1 MSGMLDRCTCTPN
14 ARVFVAEGQVY
25 CTRCLSARSLLP
37 LNLQVSELG
46 VLGLFYRPEEP
57 LRWTLPRAFPTVEC
71 SPAGACW
78 LSAIF
83 PIARMTSGNLN
94 FQQRMVRVAAEIYR
108 AGQLTPAVLKALQ
121 VYERGCRWY
130 PIVGPVPGVAVFA
143 NSLHVSDKPFPGA
156 THVLTNL
163 PLPQRPKPEDFCPF
177 ECAMATVYD
186 IGQDAVMY
194 VAERKVSWAPRGGDE
209 VKFEAVPEEL
219 KLIANRLRTSFPPHH
234 PVDVSK
240 FAFTAPGC
248 GVSMRADCLHGCLP
262 AGTVPEGNCWW
273 SLFDLLPVNDQDK
286 EIRHANQFG
295 YQTKHGVAGKYLQRR
310 LQINGLRAV
319 TDPNGPIVVQYFSV
333 KESWIRHLK
342 LVGEPSYPGFEDL
355 LRIRVEPNT
364 TPLAGE
370 EEKIFRFGCHKW
382 YGAGKRARKARSC
395 ATATVVGRTSSVHET
410 RQAKERKAAGAN
422 KAENLEYYSP
432 PAEGNCGWH
441 CISAIV
447 NRMVNSKFE
456 TTLPERVRPPD
467 DWATDEDLVNAI
479 QILRLP
485 AALDRNGACVGA
497 KYVLKLEGEHWT
509 VTVTPGISSSLLPL
523 ECVQGC
529 CEHKGGPGSPD
540 AAEISGFD
548 PACLSWL
555 AEVMHL
561 PSCAIPAALAE
572 LSGYISRSAP
582 PVDTVWTVS
591 QFLASYSGGK
601 HPDQLCLGKI
611 IDLCQILESC
621 CCSQNKTNRATPEEV
636 AAKIDLYL
644 CGAASLEECL
654 VRLERAHPP
663 SAMDTS
669 FDWNVVFPGVE
680 AITQATEPSQV
691 NQCHALVPAATQ
703 EHSDNKSV
711 PLTAFSLSNCYY
723 PAQGE
728 EVRHRERLNA
738 VLSKLEGAIREEYGL
753 TPAEPGLRPALPHGL
768 DELKDRMEEDLLKL
782 VDAQATSEMMAW
794 AAEQVDLKVW
804 VKNYPRWT
812 LPPSPSR
819 TQPRK
824 AKSAKNLPVSR
835 PIPAPRRRVRS
846 GCDSL
851 IPLGDSVSDHRGDLV
866 VGPPFDLTTPPDP
879 ASPSSELALV
889 SAPRRTSGSATP
901 LNEPVPVPAPRMT
914 VSRPATPLN
923 EPIPVPT
930 PRRISRQA
938 EEKTLTAVTLTCQ
951 DESLDLSASSQTEF
965 EASPSIPLRNRCVLG
980 VGGLEAEETLSD
992 ILDTPD
998 GIKSAPAS
1006 SSSSLSSV
1014 RITRPKCSAQAII
1027 DSGGPCSGHLQKIKG
1042 MYLKIMREACD
1053 ETKLDDPVTRE
1064 WLSRMWDRVD
1074 MLTWRNTSV
1083 YQASNTLTDRLE
1095 FLPKMINETP
1105 PPYPCGFVMTP
1116 HTPAPSIGAESDLT
1130 IGSVATADVPYI
1142 LGEIKDVGETTDQG
1156 PFVLLEDELANNQS
1170 TEDTRA
1176 LPQRF
1181 DESTAALSLGKDG
1194 TALVLDPGVE
1204 KVDSCEAGSTK
1215 ENERPLVSNG
1225 GVGTSAPAFTSLP
1238 PSDGTRASGGGLLQK
1253 ARKKAERFLDRLSR
1267 QVFGLV
1273 SHLPVFFSRL
1283 FKSGGSYSPGD
1294 WGFAAF
1300 TLLCLFLCYS
1310 FPTFGIAPLLGV
1322 FSGSPRRVRMGVFGC
1337 WLAFAIGLFKP
1348 VSDPVG
1354 AACEFDSPECRNV
1367 LHSFELLK
1375 PWDPVRS
1382 LVVGPVGLSLAIL
1395 GRLLGG
1401 ARCIWQFL
1409 LRLGIAADCVLAGAY
1424 VLSQGRCKKCWGSC
1438 IRTAPSEVAFNV
1450 FPFTRATRGSLID
1463 LCNRFCAPKGMD
1475 PIFLAT
1481 GWRGCWTGQSPIE
1494 QPSDKPIA
1502 FAQLDEKKI
1511 TARTVVAQ
1519 PYDPN
1524 QAVKCLR
1531 VLQAGGAMVAEAV
1544 PRVVKVSAVPFR
1556 APFFPTGVKVDPDCR
1571 VVVDSD
1577 TFTTALRSGYSTAS
1591 LVLGVGDFARLNGLK
1606 IGQISKPSGGGPHL
1620 MAALHV
1626 AFSIVLHML
1635 TGIYVTA
1642 VGTCGTGTNDP
1653 WCANPFAVPG
1663 YGPGTLCTSRLC
1675 ISQHGLTLPL
1685 TSLVAGFGAQE
1696 IALVVLIFVSIG
1708 GLAHRLSCKADV
1720 LCVLLAIASYVW
1732 IPLTWLT
1739 CTFPFWLRHV
1749 SLHPLTILWLVFFL
1763 ISVNM
1768 PSGIL
1773 ALVLLVSLWLLGRY
1787 TNVAGLVT
1795 PYDIHHYTNGPR
1807 GVAALATA
1815 PDGTYLA
1822 AVRRAALTGR
1832 TMLFTPSQLGSLLEG
1847 AFRTQKPSLNTV
1859 NVVGSSMGSGG
1870 VFTIDGKIKCVT
1882 AAHVLTGN
1890 SARVSGVGF
1899 NQMLDF
1905 DVNGD
1910 FAIADCPNWQGV
1922 APKTR
1927 FCEDGWTGRAY
1938 WLTSSGVEP
1947 GVIGRGFAFCFT
1959 ACGDSGS
1966 PVITEAGE
1974 LVGVHTGSNKQG
1986 GGIVTRP
1993 SGQFCNVTPTKL
2005 SELSEFFAG
2014 PKVPLG
2020 DIKVGNHIIKDT
2032 NEVPSDL
2039 CALLAAKPE
2048 LEGGLSTVQLL
2059 CVFFLLWRMMGH
2071 AWTPLVAVGFF
2082 ILNEVLPAV
2091 LVRSVFSFGMFGLSW
2106 FTPWSAQVLMIR
2118 LLTAALNRNRL
2129 SLAFYSL
2136 GAVTGFVADL
2146 ATTRGH
2152 LLQTVMNLS
2161 TYAFL
2166 PRVMV
2171 VTSPVPVIACGV
2183 VHLLAIIL
2191 YLFKHRGLHT
2201 ILVGDGVFSSAFF
2214 LRYFAEGKLR
2224 EGVSQS
2230 CGMNHESLTGAL
2242 AMRLDDE
2249 DLNFLTKLTDFKCFV
2264 SASNMRNA
2272 AGQFIEAAYAK
2283 ALRVELAQ
2291 LVQVDKVRGV
2301 LAKLE
2306 AFADTVAPQL
2316 SPGDIVVA
2324 LGHTPVGSI
2333 FDLKVGNT
2341 KHTLQAIETR
2351 VLAGSKMTVA
2361 RVVDPTPTPPP
2372 APVPLPLPSKI
2383 LENGPS
2389 AWGDEDR
2396 LNKKK
2401 RRKMEAVGIYV
2412 MGGKKYQKFWDK
2424 SSGDVFYE
2432 EVHANTDEWECLRTC
2447 DPTDFDPEKGTLCGH
2462 VTIDNVPYNAYVS
2475 PSGKKFLIPVNP
2487 ENRRA
2492 QWEAAKLSVEQ
2503 ALGMMNVDGELT
2515 AKELEKLKRII
2526 DKLQGLTKEQCLNC
2540 LAASGLTR
2548 CGRGGLVVSET
2559 AVKIVKFHSR
2569 TFTLGPVNL
2578 KVTSEVELKDAVEH
2592 NQHPVARPI
2601 DGGVVLLRSAVP
2613 SLIDVL
2619 ISGADAS
2626 PKILARHG
2634 PGNTGIDGTL
2644 WDFESEATK
2653 EEVALSAQIIQ
2664 ACDMRRGDAP
2674 SIGLPYELY
2683 PVRGDPERVKGI
2695 LKNTRF
2701 GDIPYKTPGD
2711 TGSPVHAAA
2720 CLTPNATPVTDGRSV
2735 LATTMPSGFELY
2747 VPTIPAS
2754 VLDYLDSRP
2763 DCPKQ
2768 LTEHGCEDAAL
2779 RDLSK
2784 YDLSTQGFILPG
2796 VLRLVRKY
2804 LFAHVGKCPPVH
2816 RPSTYPAKNSMAG
2829 INGNRFPT
2837 KDIQS
2842 IPEIDVLC
2850 AQAVRENWQTVTPCT
2865 LKKQYCGK
2873 KKTRTILGTNNFV
2886 ALAHRAALS
2895 GVTQGFMKKAFN
2907 SPIALGKNKFKELQ
2921 TPVLGRCL
2929 EADLASCDRST
2940 PAIVRWF
2947 AANLLYELACAEEHL
2962 PSYVLNCC
2970 HDLLVTQSG
2979 AVTKRGGLSS
2989 GDPITSVSNT
2999 IYSLVIYA
3007 QHMVL
3012 SYFKSG
3018 HPHGLLFLQDQLK
3031 FEDML
3036 KVQPLIVYSDDLVLY
3051 AESPTMPN
3059 YHWWVEHLDLMLGF
3073 KTDPRKTAITDS
3085 PSFLGCRIMN
3095 GRQLVPNRDRILA
3108 ALAYHMKASNVSEY
3122 YASAAAVLMD
3132 SCACLEYDPEWFEEL
3147 VVGMAQCARKDGY
3160 SFPGPPFFLSMWEKL
3175 RSNYEGKKARVCGYC
3190 GAPAPYATACG
3201 LDVCIYHTHFHQHC
3215 PVTIWCGHPAGS
3227 GFCSECKSP
3236 VGKGTSPLDEVL
3248 RQVPYK
3254 PPRTV
3259 IMHVEQGLTPLD
3271 PGRYQTRRGLV
3282 SVRRGIRGNEVDLPD
3297 GDYASTALLPTC
3309 KEINMVA
3316 VASNVLRSRF
3326 IIGPPGAGKTY
3337 WLLQQVQDGD
3347 VIYTPTHQTMLD
3359 MIKALG
3365 TCRFNVPA
3373 GTTLQFPAPSR
3384 TGPWVR
3390 ILAGG
3395 WCPGKNSFLDEAAYC
3410 NHLDVLRLLSKT
3422 TLTCLGDFKQLHPV
3436 GFDSHCYVFD
3446 IMPQTQLKTIW
3457 RFGQNICDAIQSD
3470 YKDKLMSMVNA
3481 TRVTYVEKP
3490 VSYGQVLTPFHKDRE
3505 DGAIT
3510 IDSSQGATFDVV
3522 TLHLPTRD
3530 SLNRQR
3536 ALVAITRARHAIF
3549 VYDPHRQL
3557 QSLFDLPAK
3566 STPVNLA
3573 VHRDGQLIVLDR
3585 NNKECTVAQ
3594 ALGNG
3599 DKFRATDKRVVDSLR
3614 AICADLEGS
3623 SSPLPKVAHNLGF
3636 YFSPDL
3642 TQFAKLPMELAPHW
3656 PVVTTQNNEKW
3667 PDRLVASLRPIHKH
3681 SRACVG
3687 AGYMVGPSV
3696 FLGTPGVV
3704 SYYLTKFVKGEAQV
3718 LPETVFSTGR
3728 IEVDCREYLD
3738 DRERE
3743 VAASLPHAFIGD
3755 VKGTTVGGCHHV
3767 TSKYLPRF
3775 LPKESV
3781 AVVGVS
3787 SPGKAAKA
3795 VCTLTDVYLPDLEAY
3810 LHPETQSRCWKLMLD
3825 FKEVRLMV
3833 WRDKTAYFQL
3843 EGRHFTW
3850 YQLASYASYIRVP
3863 VNSTVYLDPC
3873 MGPAL
3878 CNRRVVGSTDWG
3890 ADLAVTPYDYGAKI
3904 ILSSAYH
3911 GEMPPGYRILACA
3924 EFSIEDPVR
3933 YRHTWGFES
3942 DTAYLYEFTGNGEDW
3957 EDYNDAFR
3965 ARQKGKVYK
3974 ATATSMKFHFPP
3986 GPAIEPTLGLD

>member
-1 MSGMLDRCTCTPN
+1 MSGILDRCTCTPN
-14 ARVFVAEGQVY
+14 ARVFMAEGQVY

-37 LNLQVSELG
+37 LNLQVPELG

-94 FQQRMVRVAAEIYR
+94 FQQRLVRVAAELYK
-108 AGQLTPAVLKALQ
+108 AGCLTPTVLKNLQ

-143 NSLHVSDKPFPGA
+143 NSLHVSDRPFPGA

-177 ECAMATVYD
+177 ECAMAAVYD
-186 IGQDAVMY
+186 IGHDAVMF
-194 VAERKVSWAPRGGDE
+194 VAEGRVSWAPRGGE
-209 VKFEAVPEEL
+209 KGKFETVPEEL
-219 KLIANRLRTSFPPHH
+219 RLIAEQLYTSFPPHH
-234 PVDVSK
+234 VVDMSK
-240 FAFTAPGC
+240 FTFTAPEC
-248 GVSMRADCLHGCLP
+248 GASMRVERQYGCLP
-262 AGTVPEGNCWW
+262 AGTVPDGNCWW
-273 SLFDLLPVNDQDK
+273 SLFSSLPLEVQYK
-286 EIRHANQFG
+286 EIRHATQFG

-310 LQINGLRAV
+310 LQVNGLRAV
-319 TDPNGPIVVQYFSV
+319 VDSNGPIVIQYFSV
-333 KESWIRHLK
+333 KESWIRHVK
-342 LVGEPSYPGFEDL
+342 LAEEFDYPGFEDL

-364 TPLAGE
+364 LPLSNKD
-370 EEKIFRFGCHKW
+370 EKIFRFGGCKW
-382 YGAGKRARKARSC
+382 YGAGKRARRARAS
-395 ATATVVGRTSSVHET
+395 AVTAVAGHAPPTRET
-410 RQAKERKAAGAN
+410 QQAKKHEAASAN
-422 KAENLEYYSP
+422 KAELLERYSP

-441 CISAIV
+441 CISAIA

-456 TTLPERVRPPD
+456 TALPERVRSPE
-467 DWATDEDLVNAI
+467 DWATDEDLVNTI

-485 AALDRNGACVGA
+485 AALDRNGACASA
-497 KYVLKLEGEHWT
+497 KYILKLEGEHWT
-509 VTVTPGISSSLLPL
+509 VSVIPGMPPSLLPL

-529 CEHKGGPGSPD
+529 CEHKGNPGSPN
-540 AAEISGFD
+540 AVGVFGFD
-548 PACLSWL
+548 PASLDRL
-555 AEVMHL
+555 AGVMHL
-561 PSCAIPAALAE
+561 PSSAIPAALAE
-572 LSGYISRSAP
+572 LSGDLDRPTSPAA
-582 PVDTVWTVS
+582 TVWTVS
-591 QFLASYSGGK
+591 QFYARHSGGE
-601 HPDQLCLGKI
+601 HPDQKCLQKI
-611 IDLCQILESC
+611 ISLCEVIESC
-621 CCSQNKTNRATPEEV
+621 CCSQNKTNRVTPEEV
-636 AAKIDLYL
+636 TAKIDLYL
-644 CGAASLEECL
+644 FGAASLEECL
-654 VRLERAHPP
+654 ARLEKARPP
-663 SAMDTS
+663 SVLDTS
-669 FDWNVVFPGVE
+669 FDWDVVLPGVG
-680 AITQATEPSQV
+680 AAAQAAKLPLT
-691 NQCHALVPAATQ
+691 NQRHALATVVTQ
-703 EHSDNKSV
+703 R
-711 PLTAFSLSNCYY
+711 SL
-723 PAQGE
+723 P
-728 EVRHRERLNA
+728 
-738 VLSKLEGAIREEYGL
+738 KF
-753 TPAEPGLRPALPHGL
+753 
-768 DELKDRMEEDLLKL
+768 
-782 VDAQATSEMMAW
+782 
-794 AAEQVDLKVW
+794 
-804 VKNYPRWT
+804 
-812 LPPSPSR
+812 
-819 TQPRK
+819 QPRK
-824 AKSAKNLPVSR
+824 AESVKSLPESR
-835 PIPAPRRRVRS
+835 PLPAPRKKIRS
-846 GCDSL
+846 RCGSPISLGGNLPDSREDL
-851 IPLGDSVSDHRGDLV
+851 AGGSFDFPTLPELV
-866 VGPPFDLTTPPDP
+866 V
-879 ASPSSELALV
+879 SS
-889 SAPRRTSGSATP
+889 S
-901 LNEPVPVPAPRMT
+901 EPVPVPAPRRV
-914 VSRPATPLN
+914 VSRLVSS
-923 EPIPVPT
+923 PIVSTPVPA
-930 PRRISRQA
+930 PRRGLRQVEGMNLA
-938 EEKTLTAVTLTCQ
+938 AVTLACQ
-951 DESLDLSASSQTEF
+951 DEPLDLSASSQTEY
-965 EASPSIPLRNRCVLG
+965 EASPLALPLSEDVLA
-980 VGGLEAEETLSD
+980 VERREAEEVLSGISGMPDD
-992 ILDTPD
+992 IRL
-998 GIKSAPAS
+998 APVS
-1006 SSSSLSSV
+1006 SSSSLSSIE
-1014 RITRPKCSAQAII
+1014 ITRPKYSAQAII
-1027 DSGGPCSGHLQKIKG
+1027 NSGGPCCGHLQEVKEK
-1042 MYLKIMREACD
+1042 YLNVMREACD
-1053 ETKLDDPVTRE
+1053 ATKLDDPATQE

-1074 MLTWRNTSV
+1074 MLTWRNTSIF
-1083 YQASNTLTDRLE
+1083 QAPFTLADK
-1095 FLPKMINETP
+1095 FKSLPKMILETP
-1105 PPYPCGFVMTP
+1105 PPYPCGFVMMP
-1116 HTPAPSIGAESDLT
+1116 RTPAPSVGAESDLT
-1130 IGSVATADVPYI
+1130 VGSVATEDVPRI
-1142 LGEIKDVGETTDQG
+1142 LGKVQGVGETTDQG
-1156 PFVLLEDELANNQS
+1156 PLAPFADELADDQPAREPRTQTPPAS
-1170 TEDTRA
+1170 TGGA
-1176 LPQRF
+1176 
-1181 DESTAALSLGKDG
+1181 G
-1194 TALVLDPGVE
+1194 LVLD
-1204 KVDSCEAGSTK
+1204 
-1215 ENERPLVSNG
+1215 
-1225 GVGTSAPAFTSLP
+1225 
-1238 PSDGTRASGGGLLQK
+1238 SGGSPELTDLPLPNGTDAGGGGPLHTVK
-1253 ARKKAERFLDRLSR
+1253 KKAERCFDQLSR
-1267 QVFGLV
+1267 RVFDIV

-1283 FKSGGSYSPGD
+1283 FKPDSHYSSGD
-1294 WGFAAF
+1294 WSFAAF

-1310 FPTFGIAPLLGV
+1310 YPAFGVAPLLGV
-1322 FSGSPRRVRMGVFGC
+1322 FSGSSRRVRMGVFGC
-1337 WLAFAIGLFKP
+1337 WLAFAVGLFKP
-1348 VSDPVG
+1348 APDPVG
-1354 AACEFDSPECRNV
+1354 AACEFDSPECRDI
-1367 LHSFELLK
+1367 LHSFELLQ

-1382 LVVGPVGLSLAIL
+1382 LVVGPVGLGLAII

-1401 ARCIWQFL
+1401 ARYVWLLL
-1409 LRLGIAADCVLAGAY
+1409 LRLGIVSDCILAGAY

-1450 FPFTRATRGSLID
+1450 FPFTRATRSSLVD
-1463 LCNRFCAPKGMD
+1463 LCDRFCAPKGMD

-1481 GWRGCWTGQSPIE
+1481 GWRGCWSGQSPIE
-1494 QPSDKPIA
+1494 QPTEKPIA

-1531 VLQAGGAMVAEAV
+1531 VLQAGGAMVAEAI
-1544 PRVVKVSAVPFR
+1544 PKVVKVSAVPFR
-1556 APFFPTGVKVDPDCR
+1556 APFFPTGVKVDPECR
-1571 VVVDSD
+1571 VVVDPD
-1577 TFTTALRSGYSTAS
+1577 TFTTALRSGYSTTN
-1591 LVLGVGDFARLNGLK
+1591 LILGVGDFAQLNGLK
-1606 IGQISKPSGGGPHL
+1606 IRQISKPSGGGPYL

-1626 AFSIVLHML
+1626 ACSMALHML
-1635 TGIYVTA
+1635 VGIYVTA
-1642 VGTCGTGTNDP
+1642 VGSCGSGTNDP
-1653 WCANPFAVPG
+1653 WCTNPFAVPV
-1663 YGPGTLCTSRLC
+1663 YGPGSLCTSRLC

-1685 TSLVAGFGAQE
+1685 TALVAGFGIQE
-1696 IALVVLIFVSIG
+1696 VALVVLIFASIG
-1708 GLAHRLSCKADV
+1708 GMAHRLSCKADV
-1720 LCVLLAIASYVW
+1720 LCILLAIASYVW
-1732 IPLTWLT
+1732 VPFTWLL
-1739 CTFPFWLRHV
+1739 CVFPCWLRWF

-1773 ALVLLVSLWLLGRY
+1773 ALVLLISLWLLGRY

-1882 AAHVLTGN
+1882 AAHILTGN

-1905 DVNGD
+1905 DVTGD
-1910 FAIADCPNWQGV
+1910 FAIADCPGWQGV
-1922 APKTR
+1922 APKSQ
-1927 FCEDGWTGRAY
+1927 FCKDGWTGRAY

-2014 PKVPLG
+2014 PRVPLG
-2020 DIKVGNHIIKDT
+2020 DVKVGNHIIKDT

-2082 ILNEVLPAV
+2082 ILNEILPAV
-2091 LVRSVFSFGMFGLSW
+2091 LVRSVFSFGMFALSW

-2136 GAVTGFVADL
+2136 GALTGFVADF
-2146 ATTRGH
+2146 ATNQGWSLH
-2152 LLQTVMNLS
+2152 AIMNLS

-2166 PRVMV
+2166 PRASA
-2171 VTSPVPVIACGV
+2171 VTSPVPMVACGV
-2183 VHLLAIIL
+2183 VHLLAIVL
-2191 YLFKHRGLHT
+2191 YLFKYRSLHAV
-2201 ILVGDGVFSSAFF
+2201 LVGDGAFSAAFF

-2242 AMRLDDE
+2242 AMKLSDE
-2249 DLNFLTKLTDFKCFV
+2249 DLDFLTKLTDFKCFV

-2283 ALRVELAQ
+2283 AIRVELAQ

-2306 AFADTVAPQL
+2306 AFADTVAPHL
-2316 SPGDIVVA
+2316 SPGDIVVV

-2333 FDLKVGNT
+2333 FDLKIGNA

-2351 VLAGSKMTVA
+2351 VLAGSRMTVA
-2361 RVVDPTPTPPP
+2361 RVVDPTPAPPP
-2372 APVPLPLPSKI
+2372 VPVPVPLPPKV

-2424 SSGDVFYE
+2424 NSGDVFYE
-2432 EVHANTDEWECLRTC
+2432 EVHDNTDAWECLRAD
-2447 DPTDFDPEKGTLCGH
+2447 DPADLDPERGTLCGH
-2462 VTIDNVPYNAYVS
+2462 VTIENRPYHVYAS
-2475 PSGKKFLIPVNP
+2475 PSGRKFLVPADP
-2487 ENRRA
+2487 ENGKA
-2492 QWEAAKLSVEQ
+2492 QWEAAKLSMEQ

-2548 CGRGGLVVSET
+2548 CGRGGLVITET
-2559 AVKIVKFHSR
+2559 AVKIVRFHNR

-2578 KVTSEVELKDAVEH
+2578 KVASEVELKDAVEH
-2592 NQHPVARPI
+2592 NQHPVARPV

-2626 PKILARHG
+2626 PQLLAHHG

-2644 WDFESEATK
+2644 WDFESVATK

-2664 ACDMRRGDAP
+2664 ACGIRRGDAP
-2674 SIGLPYELY
+2674 EIGLPYKLH
-2683 PVRGDPERVKGI
+2683 PVRGNPERVKGV

-2701 GDIPYKTPGD
+2701 GDIPYKTPSD

-2784 YDLSTQGFILPG
+2784 YDLSTQGFVLPG

-2873 KKTRTILGTNNFV
+2873 KKTRTILGTNNFI

-2947 AANLLYELACAEEHL
+2947 AAHLLYELACAEEHL

-3059 YHWWVEHLDLMLGF
+3059 YHWWVEHLNLMLGF
-3073 KTDPRKTAITDS
+3073 QTDPKKTTITDS

-3108 ALAYHMKASNVSEY
+3108 ALAYHMKANNVSEY
-3122 YASAAAVLMD
+3122 YASAAAILMD

-3175 RSNYEGKKARVCGYC
+3175 RSNYEGKKSRVCGYC
-3190 GAPAPYATACG
+3190 GASAPYATACG
-3201 LDVCIYHTHFHQHC
+3201 LDVCVYHTHFHQHC
-3215 PVTIWCGHPAGS
+3215 PVIIWCGHPAGS
-3227 GFCSECKSP
+3227 RSCDECKSP
-3236 VGKGTSPLDEVL
+3236 IGKGTSPLDEVL

-3259 IMHVEQGLTPLD
+3259 LMHVEQGLTPLD

-3282 SVRRGIRGNEVDLPD
+3282 AVRRGIRGNEVDLPD

-3422 TLTCLGDFKQLHPV
+3422 TPTCLGDFKQLHPV

-3457 RFGQNICDAIQSD
+3457 RFGQNICDAIQPD
-3470 YKDKLMSMVNA
+3470 YRDKLMSMVNT

-3490 VSYGQVLTPFHKDRE
+3490 VKYGQVLTPYHRDRE
-3505 DGAIT
+3505 DSAIT

-3522 TLHLPTRD
+3522 TLHLPTKD
-3530 SLNRQR
+3530 SLNKQR

-3549 VYDPHRQL
+3549 VYDPYRQL

-3566 STPVNLA
+3566 STPVNLV
-3573 VHRDGQLIVLDR
+3573 VHHDGQLIVLDR

-3642 TQFAKLPMELAPHW
+3642 IQFAKLPIELAPHW
-3656 PVVTTQNNEKW
+3656 PVVTTQDNKNW

-3681 SRACVG
+3681 SRACIG

-3755 VKGTTVGGCHHV
+3755 VKGTTVGGCHHI

-3810 LHPETQSRCWKLMLD
+3810 LHPKTLSKCWKMMLD

-3833 WRDKTAYFQL
+3833 WKDKTAYFQL

-3863 VNSTVYLDPC
+3863 LNSTVYLDPC

-3878 CNRRVVGSTDWG
+3878 CNRKVVGSTHWG
-3890 ADLAVTPYDYGAKI
+3890 ADLAVTPYDYGARI

-3911 GEMPPGYRILACA
+3911 GEMPPGYKILACA
-3924 EFSIEDPVR
+3924 EFSLDDPVR
-3933 YRHTWGFES
+3933 YKHTWGFES

-3965 ARQKGKVYK
+3965 ARQKGKIYK
-3974 ATATSMKFHFPP
+3974 ATATSLKFHFPP
-3986 GPAIEPTLGLD
+3986 GHTVEPTLGLD

>member
-1 MSGMLDRCTCTPN
+1 MSGILDRCTCTPN
-14 ARVFVAEGQVY
+14 ARVFMAEGQVY

-37 LNLQVSELG
+37 LNLQVRELG

-57 LRWTLPRAFPTVEC
+57 LRWTLPCAFPTVEC

-108 AGQLTPAVLKALQ
+108 AGQLTPTVLKNLQ

-130 PIVGPVPGVAVFA
+130 PIAGPVPGVCVFA

-177 ECAMATVYD
+177 ECATAAVYD
-186 IGQDAVMY
+186 IGHDAVMF
-194 VAERKVSWAPRGGDE
+194 VAEGRVSWAPRGGD
-209 VKFEAVPEEL
+209 KGRFEIVPEGL
-219 KLIANRLRTSFPPHH
+219 RLIAEQLHTSFPPHH
-234 PVDVSK
+234 MADMSE
-240 FAFTAPGC
+240 FAFVAPEC
-248 GVSMRADCLHGCLP
+248 GASMRVERQYGCLP
-262 AGTVPEGNCWW
+262 ADTVPDGNCWW
-273 SLFDLLPVNDQDK
+273 SLFSSLPLKTQYE
-286 EIRHANQFG
+286 EIRRASQFG

-310 LQINGLRAV
+310 MQVNGLRAV
-319 TDPNGPIVVQYFSV
+319 TDTSGPIIIQYFSV
-333 KESWIRHLK
+333 KESWIRHVK
-342 LVGEPSYPGFEDL
+342 LAGEPCYPGFEDL

-364 TPLAGE
+364 LPLSDEGC
-370 EEKIFRFGCHKW
+370 KIFRFGGHKW
-382 YGAGKRARKARSC
+382 YGAGKRARRPRAG
-395 ATATVVGRTSSVHET
+395 ATTTGAHHVSPAHET
-410 RQAKERKAAGAN
+410 QLAKKHEAASAN
-422 KAENLEYYSP
+422 KAELLERYSP
-432 PAEGNCGWH
+432 PADGNCGWH
-441 CISAIV
+441 CMSAIA
-447 NRMVNSKFE
+447 NRMVNSDFK
-456 TTLPERVRPPD
+456 TALPEKVRPPE
-467 DWATDEDLVNAI
+467 DWATDEDLVNTI

-485 AALDRNGACVGA
+485 ASLDRNGACAGA
-497 KYVLKLEGEHWT
+497 KYILKLEGEHWT
-509 VTVTPGISSSLLPL
+509 VSVIPGMPPSLLPL

-529 CEHKGGPGSPD
+529 CEHKGGLRPPNSV
-540 AAEISGFD
+540 EVFGFD
-548 PACLSWL
+548 PASLDRL
-555 AEVMHL
+555 AGVMHL
-561 PSCAIPAALAE
+561 PSSAIPAALAE
-572 LSGYISRSAP
+572 LSGDFDR
-582 PVDTVWTVS
+582 PVSPATTVWTVS
-591 QFLASYSGGK
+591 QFHAHHSGGE
-601 HPDQLCLGKI
+601 HPDQKCLRKI
-611 IDLCQILESC
+611 ISLCEVIESC
-621 CCSQNKTNRATPEEV
+621 CCSQNKINRVTPEEV
-636 AAKIDLYL
+636 TTKIDSYL
-644 CGAASLEECL
+644 RGAANLDECL
-654 VRLERAHPP
+654 ARLEKARPP
-663 SAMDTS
+663 SVMDAS
-669 FDWNVVFPGVE
+669 LNWSVVFPGAE
-680 AITQATEPSQV
+680 AGVRAAKLPLA
-691 NQCHALVPAATQ
+691 NQCHASSTVVTQ
-703 EHSDNKSV
+703 
-711 PLTAFSLSNCYY
+711 
-723 PAQGE
+723 
-728 EVRHRERLNA
+728 
-738 VLSKLEGAIREEYGL
+738 
-753 TPAEPGLRPALPHGL
+753 RPS
-768 DELKDRMEEDLLKL
+768 LKL
-782 VDAQATSEMMAW
+782 
-794 AAEQVDLKVW
+794 
-804 VKNYPRWT
+804 
-812 LPPSPSR
+812 
-819 TQPRK
+819 QPRK
-824 AKSAKNLPVSR
+824 AESVKSLPESR
-835 PIPAPRRRVRS
+835 PLPAPRRKIRSECGSLTSLDGSFPYCGGLFHLPTLPEPTTRS
-846 GCDSL
+846 GES
-851 IPLGDSVSDHRGDLV
+851 
-866 VGPPFDLTTPPDP
+866 
-879 ASPSSELALV
+879 
-889 SAPRRTSGSATP
+889 
-901 LNEPVPVPAPRMT
+901 VPVPAPRKT
-914 VSRPATPLN
+914 VPRLVSS
-923 EPIPVPT
+923 PIVSVPVPA
-930 PRRISRQA
+930 PRRGIRQA
-938 EEKTLTAVTLTCQ
+938 EEMSLAAGTPACQ
-951 DESLDLSASSQTEF
+951 GELLDLSASSQSED
-965 EASPSIPLRNRCVLG
+965 ALAMRRR
-980 VGGLEAEETLSD
+980 EAEEVLSEASGMLDD
-992 ILDTPD
+992 IRLTPV
-998 GIKSAPAS
+998 S

-1014 RITRPKCSAQAII
+1014 EITRPKYSAQAII
-1027 DSGGPCSGHLQKIKG
+1027 DSGGPCCGHLREVKEK
-1042 MYLKIMREACD
+1042 YLSVMREACD
-1053 ETKLDDPVTRE
+1053 ATKLDDPVTQE

-1074 MLTWRNTSV
+1074 MLTWRNTSIF
-1083 YQASNTLTDRLE
+1083 QAPFTLADKFKL
-1095 FLPKMINETP
+1095 LPKMILETP
-1105 PPYPCGFVMTP
+1105 PPYPCGFVMMP
-1116 HTPAPSIGAESDLT
+1116 RTPAPSVDAESDIT
-1130 IGSVATADVPYI
+1130 VGSVATEDVPHI
-1142 LGEIKDVGETTDQG
+1142 LGKVRGVCETTAQEFSAPFTGGPADDQPVGE
-1156 PFVLLEDELANNQS
+1156 
-1170 TEDTRA
+1170 
-1176 LPQRF
+1176 PQ
-1181 DESTAALSLGKDG
+1181 TQTPPAGADG
-1194 TALVLDPGVE
+1194 VGLVLDSEESPE
-1204 KVDSCEAGSTK
+1204 LAE
-1215 ENERPLVSNG
+1215 L
-1225 GVGTSAPAFTSLP
+1225 LP
-1238 PSDGTRASGGGLLQK
+1238 PNGTDASGGGPLHAVK
-1253 ARKKAERFLDRLSR
+1253 KKAERCFDQLSR
-1267 QVFGLV
+1267 RVFGLV

-1283 FKSGGSYSPGD
+1283 FKSDGQYAPGD

-1310 FPTFGIAPLLGV
+1310 YPAFGVVPLLGV

-1337 WLAFAIGLFKP
+1337 WLAFAVSLFKP
-1348 VSDPVG
+1348 ASDPVG
-1354 AACEFDSPECRNV
+1354 TACEFDSPECRDI
-1367 LHSFELLK
+1367 LHSFELLQ

-1382 LVVGPVGLSLAIL
+1382 LVVGPVGLGLAVL

-1401 ARCIWQFL
+1401 ARYVWLFL
-1409 LRLGIAADCVLAGAY
+1409 LRLGIVSDCILAGAY

-1438 IRTAPSEVAFNV
+1438 VRTAPSEVAFNV
-1450 FPFTRATRGSLID
+1450 FPFTRATRSSLID
-1463 LCNRFCAPKGMD
+1463 LCDRFCAPKGMD

-1481 GWRGCWTGQSPIE
+1481 GWRGCWAGQSPIE
-1494 QPSDKPIA
+1494 QPTEKPIA

-1531 VLQAGGAMVAEAV
+1531 VLQAGGAMVAEAI
-1544 PRVVKVSAVPFR
+1544 PKVVKVSAIPFR
-1556 APFFPTGVKVDPDCR
+1556 APFFPVGVKVDPECR

-1577 TFTTALRSGYSTAS
+1577 TFTTALRSGYSTTN
-1591 LVLGVGDFARLNGLK
+1591 LILGVGDFAQLNGLK
-1606 IGQISKPSGGGPHL
+1606 IRQLSKPSGGGPHI

-1626 AFSIVLHML
+1626 ACSMALHML
-1635 TGIYVTA
+1635 VGIYVTT
-1642 VGTCGTGTNDP
+1642 VGSCGSGTNDP
-1653 WCANPFAVPG
+1653 WCTNPFAVPV
-1663 YGPGTLCTSRLC
+1663 YGPGSLCTSRLC

-1685 TSLVAGFGAQE
+1685 TTLVAGFGIQE
-1696 IALVVLIFVSIG
+1696 VALVVLIFISIG
-1708 GLAHRLSCKADV
+1708 GMAHRLSCKADV
-1720 LCVLLAIASYVW
+1720 LCILLAIASYVW
-1732 IPLTWLT
+1732 LPLTWLL
-1739 CTFPFWLRHV
+1739 CVFPCWLRWF
-1749 SLHPLTILWLVFFL
+1749 SLHPLTVTWLVFFL

-1768 PSGIL
+1768 PSGVL

-1847 AFRTQKPSLNTV
+1847 AFRTQKPTLNTV

-1882 AAHVLTGN
+1882 AAHILTGN

-1905 DVNGD
+1905 DVKGD
-1910 FAIADCPNWQGV
+1910 FAIADCPDWQGV
-1922 APKTR
+1922 APKSQ

-1947 GVIGRGFAFCFT
+1947 GVVGRGFAFCFT

-2014 PKVPLG
+2014 PRVPLG
-2020 DIKVGNHIIKDT
+2020 DVKVGNHIIKDT

-2082 ILNEVLPAV
+2082 VLNEILPAV
-2091 LVRSVFSFGMFGLSW
+2091 LVRSVFSFGMFTLSW
-2106 FTPWSAQVLMIR
+2106 LTPWSAQVLMIR
-2118 LLTAALNRNRL
+2118 LLTAALNRNRV

-2136 GAVTGFVADL
+2136 GALTGFAADL
-2146 ATTRGH
+2146 AINQGYSLH
-2152 LLQTVMNLS
+2152 VAMNLS

-2166 PRVMV
+2166 PRAMV
-2171 VTSPVPVIACGV
+2171 VTSPVPTIACGV
-2183 VHLLAIIL
+2183 VHLLAIVL
-2191 YLFKHRGLHT
+2191 YLFKYRSLHT
-2201 ILVGDGVFSSAFF
+2201 VLVGDGSFSAAFF

-2230 CGMNHESLTGAL
+2230 CGMNHESLTGAI
-2242 AMRLDDE
+2242 AIKLDDE
-2249 DLNFLTKLTDFKCFV
+2249 DLDFLTKLTDFKCFV

-2306 AFADTVAPQL
+2306 AFADTATPQL

-2324 LGHTPVGSI
+2324 LGHTPVGSV
-2333 FDLKVGNT
+2333 FDLKVGST
-2341 KHTLQAIETR
+2341 RHALQAIETR
-2351 VLAGSKMTVA
+2351 VLAGSRMTVA
-2361 RVVDPTPTPPP
+2361 RVVDPTPAPPP
-2372 APVPLPLPSKI
+2372 VPVPIPLPPKV
-2383 LENGPS
+2383 LENGPR

-2412 MGGKKYQKFWDK
+2412 MDGRKYQKFWDK
-2424 SSGDVFYE
+2424 NSGDVFYE
-2432 EVHANTDEWECLRTC
+2432 EVHDNTDAWECLKTD
-2447 DPTDFDPEKGTLCGH
+2447 DPADLDPENGTLCGH
-2462 VTIDNVPYNAYVS
+2462 LTIENRPYHVYASASGRKFLVPAN
-2475 PSGKKFLIPVNP
+2475 PESGKV
-2487 ENRRA
+2487 
-2492 QWEAAKLSVEQ
+2492 QWEAARLSMEQ

-2515 AKELEKLKRII
+2515 AKEVEKLKRII

-2548 CGRGGLVVSET
+2548 CGRGGLVVTET
-2559 AVKIVKFHSR
+2559 AVKIVKFHNR

-2578 KVTSEVELKDAVEH
+2578 KVASEVELKDAVEH
-2592 NQHPVARPI
+2592 NQHPVARPV

-2626 PKILARHG
+2626 PKLLARHG

-2644 WDFESEATK
+2644 WDFEAEATK
-2653 EEVALSAQIIQ
+2653 EEIALSAQIIQ
-2664 ACDMRRGDAP
+2664 ACGIRRGDAP
-2674 SIGLPYELY
+2674 EIGLPYKLH
-2683 PVRGDPERVKGI
+2683 PVRGNPERVKGV

-2701 GDIPYKTPGD
+2701 GDIPYKTPSD

-2784 YDLSTQGFILPG
+2784 YDLSTQGFVLPG

-2804 LFAHVGKCPPVH
+2804 LFTHVGKCPPVH

-2873 KKTRTILGTNNFV
+2873 KKTRTILGTNNFI

-2947 AANLLYELACAEEHL
+2947 AAHLLYELACTEEHL

-3059 YHWWVEHLDLMLGF
+3059 YHWWVEHLNLMLGF
-3073 KTDPRKTAITDS
+3073 QTDPKKTTITDS

-3095 GRQLVPNRDRILA
+3095 GCQLVPNRDRILA
-3108 ALAYHMKASNVSEY
+3108 ALAYHMKANNVSEY
-3122 YASAAAVLMD
+3122 YASAAAILMD

-3147 VVGMAQCARKDGY
+3147 VVGIAQCARKDGY
-3160 SFPGPPFFLSMWEKL
+3160 SFPGPPFFQSMWEKL
-3175 RSNYEGKKARVCGYC
+3175 RSNYEGKKSRVCGYC
-3190 GAPAPYATACG
+3190 GASAPYATSCG
-3201 LDVCIYHTHFHQHC
+3201 LDVCVYHTHFHQHC
-3215 PVTIWCGHPAGS
+3215 PVIIWCGHPAGS
-3227 GFCSECKSP
+3227 GSCDDCKSP
-3236 VGKGTSPLDEVL
+3236 TGKGTNPLDEVL
-3248 RQVPYK
+3248 KQVPYK

-3259 IMHVEQGLTPLD
+3259 LMHVEQGLTPLD

-3282 SVRRGIRGNEVDLPD
+3282 AVRRGIRGNEVDLPD

-3326 IIGPPGAGKTY
+3326 IIGPPGAGKTH

-3457 RFGQNICDAIQSD
+3457 RFGQNICDAIQPD
-3470 YKDKLMSMVNA
+3470 YRDKLMSMVNT

-3490 VSYGQVLTPFHKDRE
+3490 VKYGQVLTPYHRDRE

-3522 TLHLPTRD
+3522 TLHLPTKD
-3530 SLNRQR
+3530 SLNKQR

-3549 VYDPHRQL
+3549 VYDPHGQL
-3557 QSLFDLPAK
+3557 QSLFDLPTK

-3573 VHRDGQLIVLDR
+3573 MHRDGQLIVLDR

-3642 TQFAKLPMELAPHW
+3642 TQFAKLPIELAPHW
-3656 PVVTTQNNEKW
+3656 PVVTTQNNENW
-3667 PDRLVASLRPIHKH
+3667 PDRLVASLRPIHKY

-3704 SYYLTKFVKGEAQV
+3704 SYYLTKFVRGEAQV

-3795 VCTLTDVYLPDLEAY
+3795 VCTLTDVYLPDLEVY
-3810 LHPETQSRCWKLMLD
+3810 LHPETLSKCWKLMLD

-3833 WRDKTAYFQL
+3833 WKDKTAYFQL

-3850 YQLASYASYIRVP
+3850 YQLASFASYIRVP

-3873 MGPAL
+3873 MGPAF
-3878 CNRRVVGSTDWG
+3878 CNRKVVGSPHWG
-3890 ADLAVTPYDYGAKI
+3890 ADLAVTPYDYGARK

-3911 GEMPPGYRILACA
+3911 GEMPPGYKILACA
-3924 EFSIEDPVR
+3924 EFSLDDPVR
-3933 YRHTWGFES
+3933 YKHTWGFES

-3965 ARQKGKVYK
+3965 ARQKGRIYK
-3974 ATATSMKFHFPP
+3974 ATATNLKFHFPP
-3986 GPAIEPTLGLD
+3986 GHIVEPTLGLD